1 MRRFA
6 MVMMLAAFALMT
18 ALPGVAQ
25 DVVELRMTWYT
36 DGNEDVVMRDLL
48 DRFEMENADIRVVMD
63 NVPYQAGILE
73 TLPIQ
78 LAAGEGPDMA
88 RVTNLGG
95 LAEYYLDMSPYLSD
109 ADYWTESFGGTLGW
123 LRLAGDTEGIYGF
136 PTQLTITGPIIN
148 RTLFEQAGVEVPSDM
163 SDEVSWEEWAAAANE
178 VAEALE
184 IPFPMAMDR
193 SGHRFA
199 GPAIS
204 MGAQY
209 FNEDG
214 HPTVA
219 GDEGFRAMAE
229 LFVNWHL
236 DGTMP
241 LEIWAANTGY
251 AGANE
256 EFGNSQ
262 VVFYMS
268 GSWQVGQFTEQI
280 GDAFDWEVVPNPCGA
295 GGCTGMPGGAALVA
309 IGDTEH
315 PEEVSRVMEY
325 LASTEILGEFSAR
338 TLFIPAH
345 IGLATEGV
353 AFETDLALAQDA
365 LVTFT
370 AQVGTLEQTAF
381 DLQAYPDSRIVFDA
395 SRDRLTQAIVGE
407 LTLDEAIA
415 RIQEDIDE
423 QLAEEMSG

>member
-1 MRRFA
+1 MRHFA
-6 MVMMLAAFALMT
+6 MVALLATLVLVL

-25 DVVELRMTWYT
+25 DVVELRMTWYA
-36 DGNEDVVMRDLL
+36 DGNEDEVMRDLL
-48 DRFEMENADIRVVMD
+48 DRFEMEHSDIRVVMD
-63 NVPYQAGILE
+63 NVSYQEGILGA
-73 TLPIQ
+73 LPVQ

-95 LAEYYLDMSPYLSD
+95 LAEYYLDLTPYLD
-109 ADYWTESFGGTLGW
+109 DPDYWVESFGVGLGW
-123 LRLAGDTEGIYGF
+123 LQLPGDSNISGL
-136 PTQLTITGPIIN
+136 PTQLTVTGPFIN
-148 RTLFEQAGVEVPSDM
+148 RTLFEQAGVAVPSDS
-163 SDEVSWEEWAAAANE
+163 SDQVTWEEWAAAANE
-178 VAEALE
+178 VAEILD

-209 FNEDG
+209 FDDEG
-214 HPTVA
+214 HPLIA

-268 GSWQVGQFTEQI
+268 GSWQIGQFSDQI
-280 GDAFDWEVVPNPCGA
+280 GDAFDWAAVPNPCGP
-295 GGCTGMPGGAALVA
+295 GGCTGLPGGAWVVA

-315 PEEVSRVMEY
+315 PEEVARVMEY
-325 LASTEILGEFSAR
+325 LASEEIQEEFYAR
-338 TLFIPAH
+338 TLFIPGH
-345 IGLATEGV
+345 QGLLSKGME
-353 AFETDLALAQDA
+353 FETDLGQALGALDA
-365 LVTFT
+365 FF
-370 AQVGTLEQTAF
+370 ASANALEQTAYDIQGYAF
-381 DLQAYPDSRIVFDA
+381 NFIVFNA

-407 LTLDEAIA
+407 LTLDEAIE

-423 QLAEEMSG
+423 QLAELMDG

>member
-1 MRRFA
+1 MRQFA
-6 MVMMLAAFALMT
+6 MVALLATLVLAL
-18 ALPGVAQ
+18 ALPGAAQ

-36 DGNEDVVMRDLL
+36 DGNEDEVMRDLL
-48 DRFEMENADIRVVMD
+48 DRFEMENSDIRVVMD

-73 TLPIQ
+73 ALPVQ

-95 LAEYYLDMSPYLSD
+95 LAEFYLDLTPHLSD
-109 ADYWTESFGGTLGW
+109 PDYWRDSFGVGLGW
-123 LRLAGDTEGIYGF
+123 LQLPGDSNISGL
-136 PTQLTITGPIIN
+136 PTQLTVTGPFIN
-148 RTLFEQAGVEVPSDM
+148 RTLFEQAGVAVPSDA
-163 SDEVSWEEWAAAANE
+163 SAEVTWEEWAAAANE
-178 VAEALE
+178 VADILD

-209 FNEDG
+209 FDDEG
-214 HPTVA
+214 HPLIA

-229 LFVNWHL
+229 LFVNWHHE
-236 DGTMP
+236 GTMP

-268 GSWQVGQFTEQI
+268 GSWQIGQFSDQI
-280 GDAFDWEVVPNPCGA
+280 GDAFDWAAVPNPCGP
-295 GGCTGMPGGAALVA
+295 GGCTGLPGGAWVVA
-309 IGDTEH
+309 IADTEH
-315 PEEVSRVMEY
+315 PEEVTRVMEY
-325 LASTEILGEFSAR
+325 LASEEIQEEFYAR
-338 TLFIPAH
+338 TLFIPGH
-345 IGLATEGV
+345 QGLLNTGMD
-353 AFETDLALAQDA
+353 FETDLGQALAALDA
-365 LVTFT
+365 FF
-370 AQVGTLEQTAF
+370 ASANALEQTAYDIQGYAF
-381 DLQAYPDSRIVFDA
+381 NFIVFNA

-407 LTLDEAIA
+407 LTLDEAIE
-415 RIQEDIDE
+415 RIQEDVDE
-423 QLAEEMSG
+423 QLAEMMEG

>member
-1 MRRFA
+1 MRLLA
-6 MVMMLAAFALMT
+6 MVALLATLVLVL

-36 DGNEDVVMRDLL
+36 DGNEDEVMRDLL
-48 DRFEMENADIRVVMD
+48 DRFEMEHSDIRVVMD
-63 NVPYQAGILE
+63 NVSYQEGILGA
-73 TLPIQ
+73 LPVQ

-95 LAEYYLDMSPYLSD
+95 LAEYYLDLTPYLD
-109 ADYWTESFGGTLGW
+109 DPDYWVESFGVGLGW
-123 LRLAGDTEGIYGF
+123 LQLPGDSNISGL
-136 PTQLTITGPIIN
+136 PTQLTVTGPFIN
-148 RTLFEQAGVEVPSDM
+148 RTLFEQAGVAVPSDS
-163 SDEVSWEEWAAAANE
+163 SDQVTWEEWAAAANE
-178 VAEALE
+178 VAEILD

-209 FNEDG
+209 FDDEG
-214 HPTVA
+214 HPLVA

-268 GSWQVGQFTEQI
+268 GSWQIGQFSDQI
-280 GDAFDWEVVPNPCGA
+280 GDAFDWAAVPNPCGP
-295 GGCTGMPGGAALVA
+295 GGCTGLPGGAWVVA

-315 PEEVSRVMEY
+315 PEEVARVMEY
-325 LASTEILGEFSAR
+325 LASLEIQEEFYAR
-338 TLFIPAH
+338 TLFIPGH
-345 IGLATEGV
+345 QSLLSTGMD
-353 AFETDLALAQDA
+353 FETDLSQALAALDA
-365 LVTFT
+365 FF
-370 AQVGTLEQTAF
+370 ASANALEQTAYDIQGYAF
-381 DLQAYPDSRIVFDA
+381 NFIVFNA

-407 LTLDEAIA
+407 LTLDEAIE
-415 RIQEDIDE
+415 RIQEDVDE
-423 QLAEEMSG
+423 QLAERMGG

>member
-1 MRRFA
+1 MRHFA
-6 MVMMLAAFALMT
+6 MVALLATLVLVL

-36 DGNEDVVMRDLL
+36 DGNEDEVMRDLL
-48 DRFEMENADIRVVMD
+48 DRFEMEHSDIRVEMD
-63 NVPYQAGILE
+63 NVSYQEGILGA
-73 TLPIQ
+73 LPVQ

-95 LAEYYLDMSPYLSD
+95 LAEYYLDLTPYLAD
-109 ADYWTESFGGTLGW
+109 PDYWVESFGVGLGW
-123 LRLAGDTEGIYGF
+123 LQLPGDSNISGL
-136 PTQLTITGPIIN
+136 PTQLTVTGPFIN
-148 RTLFEQAGVEVPSDM
+148 RTLFEQAGVAVPSDS
-163 SDEVSWEEWAAAANE
+163 SDQVTWEEWAAAANE
-178 VAEALE
+178 VAEILD

-209 FNEDG
+209 FDDEG
-214 HPTVA
+214 HPLVA

-268 GSWQVGQFTEQI
+268 GSWQIGQFSDQI
-280 GDAFDWEVVPNPCGA
+280 GDAFDWAAVPNPCGP
-295 GGCTGMPGGAALVA
+295 GGCTGLPGGAWVVA

-315 PEEVSRVMEY
+315 PEEVARVMEY
-325 LASTEILGEFSAR
+325 LASEEIQEEFYAR
-338 TLFIPAH
+338 TLFIPGH
-345 IGLATEGV
+345 QGLLSEGME
-353 AFETDLALAQDA
+353 FETDLGQALGALDA
-365 LVTFT
+365 FF
-370 AQVGTLEQTAF
+370 ASANALEQTAYDIQGYAF
-381 DLQAYPDSRIVFDA
+381 NFIVFNA

-407 LTLDEAIA
+407 LTLDEAIE
-415 RIQEDIDE
+415 RIQEDVDE
-423 QLAEEMSG
+423 QLAERMGG

>member
-1 MRRFA
+1 MRKATLVFLLA
-6 MVMMLAAFALMT
+6 TLMLAL

-36 DGNEDVVMRDLL
+36 DGNEDEVMRDLL
-48 DRFEMENADIRVVMD
+48 DRFEMENSDIRVVMD

-73 TLPIQ
+73 ALPVQ

-95 LAEYYLDMSPYLSD
+95 LAEFYLDLTPHLSD
-109 ADYWTESFGGTLGW
+109 PAYWEDSFGGTLGW
-123 LRLAGDTEGIYGF
+123 LRLAGDSDGIHGF

-148 RTLFEQAGVEVPSDM
+148 RTLFEQAGVAVPSDAT
-163 SDEVSWEEWAAAANE
+163 DQVSWEEWAAAANE
-178 VAEALE
+178 VADALE

-209 FNEDG
+209 FDADG

-219 GDEGFRAMAE
+219 GDEGFRNMAE
-229 LFVNWHL
+229 LFVNWHHE
-236 DGTMP
+236 GTMP

-280 GDAFDWEVVPNPCGA
+280 GDAFDWQVVPNPCGP

-315 PEEVSRVMEY
+315 PAEVARVMEY
-325 LASTEILGEFSAR
+325 LASEDILGEFSAR

-345 IGLATEGV
+345 RGLATTGV
-353 AFETDLALAQDA
+353 DFETDLDLAMNA

-381 DLQAYPDSRIVFDA
+381 DLQAYPNSRIVFDA

-407 LTLDEAIA
+407 LTLDEAIE
-415 RIQEDIDE
+415 RIQEDVDE
-423 QLAEEMSG
+423 QLAEMADG

>member
-1 MRRFA
+1 MRHFA
-6 MVMMLAAFALMT
+6 MVALLATLVLVL

-36 DGNEDVVMRDLL
+36 DGNEDEVMRDLL
-48 DRFEMENADIRVVMD
+48 DRFEMEHSDIRVVMD
-63 NVPYQAGILE
+63 NVSYQEGILGA
-73 TLPIQ
+73 LPVQ

-95 LAEYYLDMSPYLSD
+95 LAEYYLDLTPYLD
-109 ADYWTESFGGTLGW
+109 DPDYWVESFGVGLGW
-123 LRLAGDTEGIYGF
+123 LQLPGDSNISGL
-136 PTQLTITGPIIN
+136 PTQLTVTGPFIN
-148 RTLFEQAGVEVPSDM
+148 RTLFEQAGVAVPSDS
-163 SDEVSWEEWAAAANE
+163 SDQVTWEEWAAAANE
-178 VAEALE
+178 VAEILD

-209 FNEDG
+209 FDDEG
-214 HPTVA
+214 HPLIA

-268 GSWQVGQFTEQI
+268 GSWQIGQFSDQI
-280 GDAFDWEVVPNPCGA
+280 GDAFDWAAVPNPCGP
-295 GGCTGMPGGAALVA
+295 GGCTGLPGGAWVVA

-315 PEEVSRVMEY
+315 PEEVARVMEY
-325 LASTEILGEFSAR
+325 LASEEIQEEFYAR
-338 TLFIPAH
+338 TLFIPGH
-345 IGLATEGV
+345 QGLLSKGME
-353 AFETDLALAQDA
+353 FETDLGQALGALDA
-365 LVTFT
+365 FF
-370 AQVGTLEQTAF
+370 ASANALEQTAYDIQGYAF
-381 DLQAYPDSRIVFDA
+381 NFIVFNA

-407 LTLDEAIA
+407 LTLDEAIE
-415 RIQEDIDE
+415 RIQEDVDE
-423 QLAEEMSG
+423 QLAERMGG